1 MYFQPYIIK
10 KIMKKI
16 LIGREKEK
24 AVLLKVLETPEAE
37 LVAVLGRRRV
47 GKTFLVRS
55 VYESL
60 IRFEITG
67 LQDVTSKKQLNNFS
81 IHLRNA
87 FGEFAPKERPS
98 DWLEAFQQLIECWE
112 KVVDS
117 DTKSVIFLDEL
128 PWLAGRKSG
137 FLDGLSYFWNSWAV
151 KKNVVIVICG
161 SAASWMIQQV
171 VYNKG
176 GLHNRI
182 TRRIHLMPFNLYETN
197 LFLRSREV
205 FLDPYQI
212 TQLYMAMG
220 GIPHYLK
227 EVEDGKSAIQN
238 IEQICFSSTGLLNDE
253 FMKLYPALFE
263 NATHH
268 ISIINALG
276 SKWKG
281 LTRQEII
288 KETAL
293 PDGGNLSRYLDELLH
308 SGFISVY
315 NAFGK
320 KQKDALYRLT
330 DEYSLFYLHFIQ
342 NQSKYQFTKD
352 TWQNL
357 SQTPTFK
364 SWTGYAFEN
373 LCLKHIDQ
381 IKKALGIAGIYSE
394 TSSYYHKGN
403 TDQQGV
409 QIDLLIDR
417 NDNVINLFELKFYS
431 ETFTLTKSYANNL
444 REKVS
449 AFKQLTGTRKQVFLS
464 LLSVFGVKSNEHSV
478 GLISNSMA
486 VDVLFEEV

>member
-1 MYFQPYIIK
+1 MQK
-10 KIMKKI
+10 E

-24 AVLLKVLETPEAE
+24 EILLKVLETPEAE

-55 VYESL
+55 VYDSL

-67 LQDVTSKKQLNNFS
+67 LQNVTAKKQLNNFS
-81 IHLRNA
+81 IHLRNT
-87 FGEFAPKERPS
+87 FGENAPKEKPI

-112 KVVDS
+112 KTVNPA
-117 DTKSVIFLDEL
+117 TKSVIFLDEL

-151 KKNVVIVICG
+151 KKNVVIIICG

-182 TRRIHLMPFNLYETN
+182 TRRIHLMPFTLYETN
-197 LFLRSREV
+197 LFLRSKDI
-205 FLDPYQI
+205 FLDKYQI
-212 TQLYMAMG
+212 IQLYMAMG

-227 EVEDGKSAIQN
+227 EVEAGKSAIQN

-276 SKWKG
+276 HKWKG

-288 KETAL
+288 KETSL

-342 NQSKYQFTKD
+342 HQNQFTKD

-357 SQTPTFK
+357 SQTHIFK

-394 TSSYYHKGN
+394 TSSYYQKG
-403 TDQQGV
+403 TTEQQGV

-417 NDNVINLFELKFYS
+417 KDNVINLFELKFYA
-431 ETFTLTKSYANNL
+431 EPFILTKKYADIL
-444 REKVS
+444 REKVGI
-449 AFKQLTGTRKQVFLS
+449 FKQLTGTRKQIFLN
-464 LLSVFGVKSNEHSV
+464 LLSIYGLKPNENSI
-478 GLISNSMA
+478 GLINNSLE
-486 VDVLFEEV
+486 VDVLFESV